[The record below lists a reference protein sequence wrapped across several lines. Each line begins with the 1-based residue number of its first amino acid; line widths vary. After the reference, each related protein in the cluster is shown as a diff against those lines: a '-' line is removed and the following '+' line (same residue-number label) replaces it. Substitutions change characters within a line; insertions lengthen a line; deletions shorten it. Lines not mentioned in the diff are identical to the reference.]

1 MTLPHPTVK
10 ICSLRH
16 VVHADWV
23 VAAGADQFGL
33 IFAPHAR
40 RLVAVDDARLIV
52 ARARSIAGPVSPRA
66 VGVFLDQS
74 AAEIN
79 QIADAVGLDAVQILT
94 HARPVAWEEMHR
106 PAIPVF
112 RTAPDADLDQ
122 LLREI
127 ASTFARNARV
137 SSILLDAFA
146 PTVGGAGVLGN
157 WTIAAQIAKRY
168 PVILAG
174 GLNPTNVTE
183 AIAAVHPSGVDVSS
197 GVETDNLKDRT
208 KIDTFVKNA
217 RQALAECDETA
228 NSVRPAV

>member
-1 MTLPHPTVK
+1 MTSPHPSVK

-52 ARARSIAGPVSPRA
+52 ARARSIAGPVPPKA

-74 AAEIN
+74 ASEIN
-79 QIADAVGLDAVQILT
+79 QIAESVDLDAIQILT
-94 HARPVAWEEMHR
+94 HARPVAWEEIER

-112 RTAPDADLDQ
+112 RPAPDADLDQ

-127 ASTFARNARV
+127 ASTFGRNARV

-146 PTVGGAGVLGN
+146 PTIGGAGVLGN
-157 WTIAAQIAKRY
+157 WTIAAQVAKRY

-228 NSVRPAV
+228 SSVRPAV